1 MSVPYMSRLMSRWF
15 CHVVHPWF
23 WLFRDVVAVG
33 RFGDEVRGRCDD
45 RIDLYPA
52 APIWLATMLYARTI
66 AG

>member
-1 MSVPYMSRLMSRWF
+1 M
-15 CHVVHPWF
+15 VHPWF

-33 RFGDEVRGRCDD
+33 RFGDDVRGRCDD

-66 AG
+66 ALRIGLI